1 MATIKAAV
9 VQLSISDLS
18 RYSWPELEKKLI
30 FLFSQGTE
38 SGADLIV
45 FPALTA
51 LLFSPESRKTI
62 EYGVDQK
69 TSQLVARLGGFWTG
83 EWLDFFTTLARNHRV
98 QVVPGTTL
106 EATDKGLLHQGY
118 LVDRDGK
125 LVLAQQQIHFSTLD
139 LGKGFQ
145 SGEQISTA
153 ETDQGTI
160 GLVLGGDAWIPEMGR
175 ILTLQGAD
183 IIISL
188 QAISNFYDY
197 RKQLLGVWQIA
208 QSNGVFTLESCMV
221 GRAIKF
227 AYQGLTTICGP
238 ASLYPPTGIL
248 AHIDPLLTNL
258 TSLDLGYLISPQ
270 KEKEGVLIRNLD
282 LAAAKDFRDA
292 AGLLAATNIHW
303 GSTGGDL
310 GDYAEKSN

>member
-18 RYSWPELEKKLI
+18 RYSWSELEKKLI
-30 FLFSQGTE
+30 FLFSQGIE

-62 EYGVDQK
+62 EYGIDAK
-69 TSQLVARLGGFWTG
+69 TNQLVARLGRFWTG
-83 EWLDFFTTLARNHRV
+83 EWLDFFTSLAKNHHV

-106 EATDKGLLHQGY
+106 EASDRGLLHRGY
-118 LVDRDGK
+118 LVDRDGQV
-125 LVLAQQQIHFSTLD
+125 VLTQEQIHFSPLD
-139 LGKGFQ
+139 QEHAFQ
-145 SGEQISTA
+145 PGEQITTA
-153 ETDQGTI
+153 QTDQATI
-160 GLVLGGDAWIPEMGR
+160 GLVLGWDAWIPEMGR
-175 ILTLQGAD
+175 VLALQGAD
-183 IIISL
+183 LIISL
-188 QAISNFYDY
+188 QAVGKFYDY

-208 QSNGVFTLESCMV
+208 QANGVFTLESCLV
-221 GRAIKF
+221 GRAVKF

-238 ASLYPPTGIL
+238 AALYPPTGIL
-248 AHIDPLLTNL
+248 AHIDPQLTNL

-282 LAAAKDFRDA
+282 LAAAKTFRDT
-292 AGLLAATNIHW
+292 AGLLKLSKAHW
-303 GSTGGDL
+303 GNTGGDF
-310 GDYAEKSN
+310 GDIAEKAH